1 MKRYAK
7 EIAALVLQAALFYL
21 FPLCAG
27 PTDAMGMVV
36 LMLLATF
43 ALGLLLGALSD
54 NPIKWACPAA
64 AAAVT
69 APAAVWATIAE
80 PTAPSTTA
88 AALPAIAPPAAAT
101 VRDNQHIHCALFY

>member
-27 PTDAMGMVV
+27 PTDVIGMVV

-54 NPIKWACPAA
+54 NAIKWACPAA
-64 AAAVT
+64 AAVLFVPSVPIYYNAT
-69 APAAVWATIAE
+69 ALVHATWYMVMGFAGM
-80 PTAPSTTA
+80 
-88 AALPAIAPPAAAT
+88 ALG
-101 VRDNQHIHCALFY
+101 ALIRMVVKKILSRK

>member
-27 PTDAMGMVV
+27 PTDAIGMVV

-43 ALGLLLGALSD
+43 AL
-54 NPIKWACPAA
+54 
-64 AAAVT
+64 
-69 APAAVWATIAE
+69 
-80 PTAPSTTA
+80 
-88 AALPAIAPPAAAT
+88 
-101 VRDNQHIHCALFY
+101 

>member
-27 PTDAMGMVV
+27 PTDVIGMVV

-54 NPIKWACPAA
+54 NAIKWACPAA
-64 AAAVT
+64 AAVLFVPSVPIYYNAT
-69 APAAVWATIAE
+69 ALVHATWYMVMGFAGM
-80 PTAPSTTA
+80 
-88 AALPAIAPPAAAT
+88 ALGVLIRM
-101 VRDNQHIHCALFY
+101 VVNKIFSRK

>member
-27 PTDAMGMVV
+27 PTDAIGMVV

-54 NPIKWACPAA
+54 HAIKWACPAA
-64 AAAVT
+64 AAV
-69 APAAVWATIAE
+69 
-80 PTAPSTTA
+80 
-88 AALPAIAPPAAAT
+88 LPP
-101 VRDNQHIHCALFY
+101 R